1 MWFLPAVICL
11 LLWSGSDVFSKIGCV
26 DQKKDPYAPLKMVV
40 AVGLV
45 MGVHAIYSLL
55 AKDIGF
61 SWSDIVRYLPVSL
74 LYIISMAIGYL
85 GLRYIELS
93 ISSPI
98 CNASGAVVLLIYLFK
113 GEPLEGLAALALI
126 LVILGVLGLGVVEYR
141 EDPEKRKLRQEEAN
155 RYYAKSLLA
164 ILLPILYMII
174 DALGT
179 YADSIIL
186 ETMPE
191 EVANTAYELT
201 FLTCGIVVFI
211 YLLASGKF
219 TFLKK
224 EDSAKL
230 VGALFETGGQFAYVF
245 ALSANA
251 MYAAPVISSYCV
263 VSVVWSRIFLKEKLS
278 AWHYL
283 TIACAVAGI
292 VILGILDV

>member
-11 LLWSGSDVFSKIGCV
+11 LLWSGSDVFSKIACV
-26 DQKKDPYAPLKMVV
+26 DEKKDPYAPLKMIV

-45 MGVHAIYSLL
+45 MGAHALYSLL
-55 AKDIGF
+55 AKDIAF
-61 SWSDIVRYLPVSL
+61 SWSSILRYLPVSL

-98 CNASGAVVLLIYLFK
+98 CNASGAVVLLIYLFR
-113 GEPLEGLAALALI
+113 GEPLEGLAGIALL
-126 LVILGVLGLGVVEYR
+126 LVILGVLGLGIVEYR
-141 EDPEKRKLRQEEAN
+141 EDPEKRRLRQEEAN

-164 ILLPILYMII
+164 ILLPVLYMII

-186 ETMPE
+186 ESMPE

-201 FLTCGIVVFI
+201 FFICGLVVFL
-211 YLLASGKF
+211 YLLITGKF
-219 TFLKK
+219 SWLKK

-230 VGALFETGGQFAYVF
+230 LGALFETGGQFAYIY

-263 VSVVWSRIFLKEKLS
+263 VSVIWSRLFLKEKLS
-278 AWHYL
+278 VWHYL

-292 VILGILDV
+292 VILGIFDL

>member
-26 DQKKDPYAPLKMVV
+26 DEKKDPYAPLKMVV

-61 SWSDIVRYLPVSL
+61 SWSAIVRYLPVSM

-113 GEPLEGLAALALI
+113 GETLEGLAALALV

-201 FLTCGIVVFI
+201 FLVCGVVVFI
-211 YLLASGKF
+211 YLMASGKF

-263 VSVVWSRIFLKEKLS
+263 VSVIWSRLFLKEKLS
-278 AWHYL
+278 VWHYL
-283 TIACAVAGI
+283 TIACTVAGI